1 MFQVG
6 ALGEFAAA
14 DPWFATWEAALAF
27 AYQKTEQYADTPCGI
42 WREAGELIA
51 IVYQGD
57 VFKN

>member
-6 ALGEFAAA
+6 VLGEFNVD
-14 DPWFATWEAALAF
+14 DPWFATWEAALTF
-27 AYQKTEQYADTPCGI
+27 AYQKTEQYADTPFGI
-42 WREAGELIA
+42 WREEGELVA